1 MAVDAELKTFV
12 RDALGRGTGRDDIA
26 AVLAKAGWPDADIRK
41 ALAAFADIPFAVPV
55 PRAQPYLSAREAFL
69 YLVLFS
75 TLYYSAWHAGSLI
88 FDLINVA
95 FPDPAFDRYRGTD
108 FSIRWSLA
116 SLIVAFP
123 VFLYLSRVTSREIA
137 RDPSKRGSKVR
148 RWLTYLTLFASATAI
163 ICDLVTLVYNALGGD
178 LTTRFL
184 LKVLTVAVIAGLIF
198 GYYLRDLRQ
207 EEKEA

>member
-1 MAVDAELKTFV
+1 MAVDSELRVFV
-12 RDALGRGTGRDDIA
+12 RDALAGGAARGDIE
-26 AVLAKAGWPDADIRK
+26 AVLLKAGWAEADVRK
-41 ALAAFADIPFAVPV
+41 AVASYADIPFAVPV
-55 PRAQPYLSAREAFL
+55 PRALPYLSAREAFL

-95 FPDPAFDRYRGTD
+95 FPDPAFDRYRYSQ

-123 VFLYLSRVTSREIA
+123 VFLYLSRITAREIA

-184 LKVLTVAVIAGLIF
+184 LKVLAVAVIAGLIF

-207 EEKEA
+207 EEKEP

>member
-1 MAVDAELKTFV
+1 VAVDADLKTFV
-12 RDALGRGTGRDDIA
+12 RDALAGGAARPDIA
-26 AVLAKAGWPDADIRK
+26 AVLAKAGWPEADIQK
-41 ALAAFADIPFAVPV
+41 AMAAYADIPFAVPV

-69 YLVLFS
+69 YLVLFT
-75 TLYYSAWHAGSLI
+75 TLYYSAWHTGSLI

-123 VFLYLSRVTSREIA
+123 VFLYLSRVTSREVA

-178 LTTRFL
+178 LTIRFL

-198 GYYLRDLRQ
+198 GHYLRDLRKD
-207 EEKEA
+207 EHEA

>member
-1 MAVDAELKTFV
+1 MAVDPELKTFV
-12 RDALGRGTGRDDIA
+12 REALARGTGRDEIA
-26 AVLAKAGWPDADIRK
+26 GVLGKAGWPDADIRK
-41 ALAAFADIPFAVPV
+41 ALGAFAEIPFAVPV

-69 YLVLFS
+69 YLVLFT

-88 FDLINVA
+88 FDLINVT
-95 FPDPAFDRYRGTD
+95 FPDHAFDRHRYTE
-108 FSIRWSLA
+108 FSMRWSLA

-123 VFLYLSRVTSREIA
+123 VFLYLTRVTSRDIA

-178 LTTRFL
+178 LTVRFL